1 MKKGKLILADLK
13 KYRILIIALLVG
25 ILLLAMP
32 THGKEAS
39 ADTEDVRFA
48 LALRQTEGVGNAE
61 VLISESGVVIV
72 CDGADNAEVK
82 LTVIKAAEAYTG
94 FTSDKI
100 QVLKSEM
107 ED

>member
-25 ILLLAMP
+25 ILFLAMP
-32 THGKEAS
+32 THSKEIS
-39 ADTEDVRFA
+39 ADTEDARFA

>member
-32 THGKEAS
+32 TRGREA
-39 ADTEDVRFA
+39 AEDTEDTRFA
-48 LALRQTEGVGNAE
+48 LALQQTEGVGNAE